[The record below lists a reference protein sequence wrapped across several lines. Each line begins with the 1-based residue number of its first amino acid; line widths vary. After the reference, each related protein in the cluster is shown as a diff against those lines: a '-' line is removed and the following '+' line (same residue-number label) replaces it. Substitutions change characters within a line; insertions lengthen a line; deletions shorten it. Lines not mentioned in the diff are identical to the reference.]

1 MMGKNFKKKLWQ
13 VEQSKQMQGNVA
25 RKEKLQL

>member
-13 VEQSKQMQGNVA
+13 VEQNKQMQGNVA
-25 RKEKLQL
+25 RKEKLQS